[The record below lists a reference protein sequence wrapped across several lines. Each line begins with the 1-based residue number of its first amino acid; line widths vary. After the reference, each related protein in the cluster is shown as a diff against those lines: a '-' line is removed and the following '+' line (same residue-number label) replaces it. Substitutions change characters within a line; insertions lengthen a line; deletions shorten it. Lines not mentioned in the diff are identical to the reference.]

1 VNGVGPISD
10 EPVMRAIVL
19 DTDVASQSF
28 KRRPAPIL
36 TRLIGFDP
44 VITFVTRAEL
54 TKWAEVHG
62 WGPHNR
68 DRLAHW
74 LSSMPMLP
82 GVDQVADVWGVLAA
96 AASKRGRPRPQND
109 MWIAASCLAYGLPL
123 ATLNVKDYED
133 FAAYHGLQMI
143 TG

>member
-1 VNGVGPISD
+1 VPS
-10 EPVMRAIVL
+10 L

-36 TRLIGFDP
+36 TRLVGFDP
-44 VITFVTRAEL
+44 IITFVTRAEL

-68 DRLAHW
+68 HRLGQW
-74 LSSMPMLP
+74 LAGMPTLP
-82 GVDQVADVWGVLAA
+82 GGDAVADVWGVLAA

-109 MWIAASCLAYGLPL
+109 MWIAACCLAYGLPL
-123 ATLNVKDYED
+123 ATLNVKDYAD
-133 FAAYHGLQMI
+133 FAEHHGLVLL
-143 TG
+143 TGT

>member
-1 VNGVGPISD
+1 
-10 EPVMRAIVL
+10 MRAVVL

-36 TRLIGFDP
+36 TRLVGFDP
-44 VITFVTRAEL
+44 IITFVTRAEL

-62 WGPHNR
+62 WGRHNR
-68 DRLAHW
+68 QRLAEW
-74 LSSMPMLP
+74 LGVTPTLP
-82 GVDQVADVWGVLAA
+82 GGDAVADVWGVLAA

-109 MWIAASCLAYGLPL
+109 MWIAACCLAYDLPL
-123 ATLNVKDYED
+123 ATLNVKDFAD
-133 FAAYHGLQMI
+133 FAELHGLELI

>member
-1 VNGVGPISD
+1 
-10 EPVMRAIVL
+10 MRAIVL

-62 WGPHNR
+62 WGLYNR
-68 DRLAHW
+68 ERLARW
-74 LSSMPMLP
+74 LSGTPMLP
-82 GVDQVADVWGVLAA
+82 GVDAVAD
-96 AASKRGRPRPQND
+96 
-109 MWIAASCLAYGLPL
+109 M
-123 ATLNVKDYED
+123 
-133 FAAYHGLQMI
+133 
-143 TG
+143 